1 MENLNNQNNN
11 MVIRCDN
18 CSVSL
23 QLDQTK
29 IPDGNFTV
37 RCPRC
42 QNMIRVQA
50 GSTGS
55 VATTVQQLETTAPAP
70 AMHNNQQEFSAK
82 ESELEINSALR
93 SLLAALKTE
102 EKTVATKDDDDEKPR
117 RVLLCLGKHQDTV
130 SMTLVSAGY
139 KVYIAQSPAQANER
153 LREGKTEIVI
163 YSPDFAAEF
172 GGGSILQQKINK
184 MHPAERRRLYLV
196 SLEDGGATLNAH
208 DAFLRNLNLIVSTD
222 DIDQIPLIL
231 RRALRDYN
239 DLYHYYNKAGGVAA
253 I

>member
-1 MENLNNQNNN
+1 
-11 MVIRCDN
+11 MVIRCDS

-23 QLDQTK
+23 QLDETK
-29 IPDGNFTV
+29 IPSGNFTV

-50 GSTGS
+50 GASGS
-55 VATTVQQLETTAPAP
+55 ASQTVKQLESTSPAR
-70 AMHNNQQEFSAK
+70 AVGDNHQEFSAK
-82 ESELEINSALR
+82 ESELQINNALR
-93 SLLAALKTE
+93 SLLSALKTE
-102 EKTVATKDDDDEKPR
+102 DAAVSKTDDDDDAKPR
-117 RVLLCLGKHQDTV
+117 RVLLCLGKDQDTA
-130 SMTLVSAGY
+130 STTLLAAGY
-139 KVYIAQSPAQANER
+139 KVYIAQNPAQANER

-196 SLEDGGATLNAH
+196 SLEDSGATLNAH
-208 DAFLRNLNLIVSTD
+208 EAFLRNLNLIISTD
-222 DIDQIPLIL
+222 DMNQMPLIL

-239 DLYHYYNKAGGVAA
+239 DLYHYYNKATGAA
-253 I
+253 EI